1 MTDINSTG
9 GRLKTFSKSQ
19 RLTQHALAQRIGIS
33 AGFISQVIQGHEEL
47 THRVL
52 SGLINNFPMLNI
64 HWLLT
69 GEGDMV
75 TGERNTEPIQLNEP
89 TVPYRKGSPG
99 ENLRLLLDGYDKRIA
114 DLETELRLLK
124 DMEADPA

>member
-1 MTDINSTG
+1 
-9 GRLKTFSKSQ
+9 
-19 RLTQHALAQRIGIS
+19 
-33 AGFISQVIQGHEEL
+33 
-47 THRVL
+47 
-52 SGLINNFPMLNI
+52 MLNI

-75 TGERNTEPIQLNEP
+75 NGERNSEQVELNEP

-99 ENLRLLLDGYDKRIA
+99 ENLRLLLDGYDKRIE

-124 DMEADPA
+124 DMEAEVHRLRGLVEGLLKGGVVKE